1 MVFEGYVYNILER
14 LVGKYLDGLDKK
26 NLKIGVSIDISYY
39 DSLCLAM
46 RI

>member
-1 MVFEGYVYNILER
+1 MVFEGYVYNILES

-26 NLKIGVSIDISYY
+26 NLKIGVSIHISNC
-39 DSLCLAM
+39 DRSCLAM